1 MNKNVPVDKKLYND
15 VKKEA
20 KKRFKV
26 WPSAYASGWLVKEYK
41 KRGGKYK
48 VEKTPKRKTTSGFAF
63 TLRCFTTSG
72 FAFTLRCFTTSGFAF
87 TLRCFTTSGFAF
99 TLRCFTTSGFAFTLR
114 CFTTSGFAFTLRCFT
129 TSGFAFTLRCF
140 TMSGFA
146 FTLRCFTTSGFAF
159 TLRCFSKSRRRKT
172 PKRKSKSRHRKTP
185 KRKSKSRRRKTPKRK
200 SKSRRRNYGL
210 NRWFDEEWIDVC
222 KLPKIVKCGRDKA
235 EWKNY
240 PYCRP
245 RKRINKKTPKTA
257 SELTKAEIKKRCAK
271 KKKNPSK
278 RVLPKRKTKS
288 ILRKSSS
295 FMNNWNKGWFI
306 VSKEEGKCKYC
317 EEAKKLLST
326 KVKSYNVEI
335 LTDTN
340 KEEIYNRV
348 DKITNNYR
356 YFPMIFYN
364 GKFIGGYT
372 ELKEYKF

>member
-48 VEKTPKRKTTSGFAF
+48 VEKSPKRKSKS
-63 TLRCFTTSG
+63 RRRKSPK
-72 FAFTLRCFTTSGFAF
+72 RKSKS
-87 TLRCFTTSGFAF
+87 RRRKSPK
-99 TLRCFTTSGFAFTLR
+99 RK
-114 CFTTSGFAFTLRCFT
+114 
-129 TSGFAFTLRCF
+129 
-140 TMSGFA
+140 
-146 FTLRCFTTSGFAF
+146 
-159 TLRCFSKSRRRKT
+159 SKSRRRKT
-172 PKRKSKSRHRKTP
+172 SKRKSKSRRRKTP

-200 SKSRRRNYGL
+200 SKSRRRKTPKRKSKSRRCKTPKRKSKSTSRNYGL

-364 GKFIGGYT
+364 QKFIC
-372 ELKEYKF
+372 